1 MLASSPITPAHPLSS
16 SKLLRPP
23 VPAQCI
29 ARAFYR
35 MWLVSADMIAHSWEE
50 TGNFPLRTDAAFF
63 AAAKGAYLEAQS
75 MLNAEGTVHQADA
88 LIADEDAQRAVIL
101 KRKWEGAEV
110 LAALFKAHTE
120 GYAKEL
126 EAFER
131 ANPRHA
137 GYTEAPETPL
147 DALLR
152 SVALQ
157 PALQLR
163 RLSDEAKLGAMMRDG
178 AQASLLVSHIR
189 PVAALKAAAAELKQ
203 YGKAAPAP
211 GDETSGRR
219 QSANCFGLCN
229 TRAFLEGAV
238 KAADATVAAAAEKSA
253 ASEAAQEVLA
263 AARQA
268 ALVEARD
275 GMVLTFAALKTE
287 ADVTLAVVAK
297 IPMTRLA
304 ALIRLLSGDAEN
316 VTTKTMQ
323 GKRVAL
329 KAGDL
334 QQMAV
339 PYVARWIRDG
349 RPTMPVN
356 FGALEPSQG
365 GSSTGA
371 HITTPPE

>member
-1 MLASSPITPAHPLSS
+1 
-16 SKLLRPP
+16 
-23 VPAQCI
+23 
-29 ARAFYR
+29 
-35 MWLVSADMIAHSWEE
+35 
-50 TGNFPLRTDAAFF
+50 
-63 AAAKGAYLEAQS
+63 

-88 LIADEDAQRAVIL
+88 LLADDEARRAGIL
-101 KRKWEGAEV
+101 KRKWAGAEV
-110 LAALFKAHTE
+110 IMALLKAHTE
-120 GYAKEL
+120 SYAKEL
-126 EAFER
+126 EAFDE

-137 GYTEAPETPL
+137 GYAEAPETPL
-147 DALLR
+147 EAFLR
-152 SVALQ
+152 SAALE
-157 PALQLR
+157 PAPQQR

-189 PVAALKAAAAELKQ
+189 PVAALKAAAAELRQ
-203 YGKAAPAP
+203 YGKAQPAP

-229 TRAFLEGAV
+229 TKAFLEGAI
-238 KAADATVAAAAEKSA
+238 KAADKTVAEAAEKSA
-253 ASEAAQEVLA
+253 ASEAAKEVLA
-263 AARQA
+263 AARHA

-275 GMVLTFAALKTE
+275 GMDLTFAALLTE

-316 VTTKTMQ
+316 VTSKTLE

-371 HITTPPE
+371 HITPAPGMIPNRHRRTRLVLERTPRW